1 MRKSPLI
8 FLMGLLIPNP
18 LLSQQQSRPLPTK
31 LIQARGCV
39 QPTKPVKQEGC
50 LVLHDIRQNRLYDL
64 SFSPTAERPELYTH
78 ISFEGIG
85 FAHDAQ
91 CSHGRPVHVRSWKRL
106 PGVCAR
112 PDSAASKSK

>member
-1 MRKSPLI
+1 MLKSPLI
-8 FLMGLLIPNP
+8 FLMGLLMSSP
-18 LLSQQQSRPLPTK
+18 LLSQESRPLPTK
-31 LIQARGCV
+31 LIHARGCV
-39 QPTKPVKQEGC
+39 HPTKQEGC

-64 SFSPTAERPELYTH
+64 SFSPTAERPGLYTH

-91 CSHGRPVHVRSWKRL
+91 CSQGRPVHVSSWKKL

-112 PDSAASKSK
+112 PASANSKSK